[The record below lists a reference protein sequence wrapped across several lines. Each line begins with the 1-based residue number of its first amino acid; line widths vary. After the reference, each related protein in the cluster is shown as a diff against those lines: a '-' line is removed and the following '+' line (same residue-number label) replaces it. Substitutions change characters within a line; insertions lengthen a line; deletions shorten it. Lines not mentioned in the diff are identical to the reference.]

1 MQTIVYE
8 KCKRCGRDVR
18 VYNQKYTYY
27 YGSPYKKCEHCGYEY
42 YDNNAIELATRS
54 EEYVKGECKDYIL
67 CGGNWYVFIV
77 WIIIMTIITMLTSE
91 EFVNR
96 EEVFLIL
103 LLVGGGI
110 PFAIKCFI
118 RKWYFWK
125 FIYKDSQKRVDAR
138 KEGR

>member
-1 MQTIVYE
+1 
-8 KCKRCGRDVR
+8 
-18 VYNQKYTYY
+18 
-27 YGSPYKKCEHCGYEY
+27 
-42 YDNNAIELATRS
+42 
-54 EEYVKGECKDYIL
+54 
-67 CGGNWYVFIV
+67 
-77 WIIIMTIITMLTSE
+77 MTIITMLTSE